1 MSDSVQFDQ
10 GALQAAVGEMAAAYS
25 SLSTKFDEV
34 VTIAQDISPNWKT
47 PEGVSFYAKF
57 ENIKTG
63 IANFKASY
71 STFESFLSESVAVD
85 YSKIEADIAAALA
98 TGGGE

>member
-34 VTIAQDISPNWKT
+34 VTKAQDISPSWKT
-47 PEGVSFYAKF
+47 PEGVSFYEKF

-71 STFESFLSESVAVD
+71 ATFESFLSGSVAVD

-98 TGGGE
+98 GGGN